1 MNGIMKTFFIYLP
14 FIILLMI
21 FYWTINEIEIQ
32 YPVITINDS
41 EIIYDINYKY
51 KTTLIPFIYDYTK
64 EGRSPNYSDSDNKL
78 PLKKVKMNEPVNI
91 TLSKM
96 DYDITNMYIVSE
108 NNNMKTIYK
117 GKYTSDITKY
127 LTEPGI
133 YRVSLYSKLYKRFY
147 YDGYVDYKFKIEV
160 LG

>member
-1 MNGIMKTFFIYLP
+1 MNGVVKTFFIYLP

-32 YPVITINDS
+32 YPTITINDS
-41 EIIYDINYKY
+41 DIIYDINYKY

-64 EGRSPNYSDSDNKL
+64 EGRNPNYSDSNI
-78 PLKKVKMNEPVNI
+78 PLKKVKMNETVNVK
-91 TLSKM
+91 LSKM
-96 DYDITNMYIVSE
+96 DYDVTNMYIVNESD
-108 NNNMKTIYK
+108 NLKTIYN
-117 GKYTSDITKY
+117 GKYNSDITKY

-133 YRVSLYSKLYKRFY
+133 YRISLYSKLYKRFY

>member
-1 MNGIMKTFFIYLP
+1 M
-14 FIILLMI
+14 
-21 FYWTINEIEIQ
+21 
-32 YPVITINDS
+32 
-41 EIIYDINYKY
+41 
-51 KTTLIPFIYDYTK
+51 IPFIYDYTK

-108 NNNMKTIYK
+108 NNNMKTIYN